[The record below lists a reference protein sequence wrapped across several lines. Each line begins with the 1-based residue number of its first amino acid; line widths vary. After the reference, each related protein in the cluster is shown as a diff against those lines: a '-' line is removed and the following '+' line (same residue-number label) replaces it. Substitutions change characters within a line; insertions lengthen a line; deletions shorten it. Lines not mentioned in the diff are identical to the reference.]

1 MEQPQRSEAELAL
14 QAALSR
20 VLSEGGHRAGALLVT
35 REPIAGV
42 DADTRILSAVMMRET
57 NLATAVDLL
66 QMIKRLRT
74 LAVELETMM
83 RAGR

>member
-20 VLSEGGHRAGALLVT
+20 VLTEGGHRAGALLVT
-35 REPIAGV
+35 REALPGV